1 MRFAVAS
8 LLVLLFAAILLVSC
22 GGGASQVST
31 PPPPPTPGGGANTL
45 GSASS
50 SPTTCPSSTA
60 NPPVAGS
67 CMNLT
72 ITCPQVADYSPVL
85 LKVSTPATSSKG
97 TVLFT
102 TGGAGNDFY
111 QDHFQFGS
119 TAVADVVNA
128 SFTAVQIA
136 FTAGSTGWLTG
147 PAADGPLTLS
157 CRWATTAQWV
167 HDNVRQPSTAFCATG
182 NSAGAGVIAY
192 ALARYGQGSIFDY
205 VVPTG
210 GPPFSRIDEGCICNG
225 TMINTSCVGPVDP
238 CYGLNANMFLDPA
251 YENGHC
257 SNHDTSDVPLWQ
269 KDSILSSDGKSVLN
283 YPNTRVHFIFGGLD
297 TTPGIA
303 NAALWQQAITSQ
315 NDFECVQD
323 APHEI
328 ADALDGAQAV
338 ANDLIAQ
345 CH

>member
-31 PPPPPTPGGGANTL
+31 PPPPPPPGGGANTL

-128 SFTAVQIA
+128 SFTAVQSA

-147 PAADGPLTLS
+147 PAADGPLPLS
-157 CRWATTAQWV
+157 CRWATTAQWI

-192 ALARYGQGSIFDY
+192 ALARFGQGSIFDY

-210 GPPFSRIDEGCICNG
+210 GPPFSRIDEGCICN
-225 TMINTSCVGPVDP
+225 
-238 CYGLNANMFLDPA
+238 
-251 YENGHC
+251 
-257 SNHDTSDVPLWQ
+257 
-269 KDSILSSDGKSVLN
+269 
-283 YPNTRVHFIFGGLD
+283 
-297 TTPGIA
+297 
-303 NAALWQQAITSQ
+303 
-315 NDFECVQD
+315 
-323 APHEI
+323 
-328 ADALDGAQAV
+328 
-338 ANDLIAQ
+338 
-345 CH
+345 